1 MAEPTTS
8 LLNRAEQ
15 ARHLFGMPLSRCGV
29 MVVGDVVLTVEG
41 GSAQN
46 GKSPVLLVMMAL
58 DFDLGL
64 STLTGF

>member
-1 MAEPTTS
+1 
-8 LLNRAEQ
+8 
-15 ARHLFGMPLSRCGV
+15 